1 LLKNAAKHEKGTM
14 RTRGAYTKEK
24 GGDTMLIEVPYLAD
38 RAVEYALRWALSR
51 NPLFPDFAG
60 IGGDCT
66 NFISQCLLA
75 GGATMNPT
83 RDFGWY
89 YYTPENRAPAWSGV
103 EFFYD
108 FITGAEVFRRENG
121 GSGPYAAEITFADGL
136 RVGDVVQ
143 LADSAGDFYH
153 TLIITGFEGDI
164 PLVCAHN
171 DDARN
176 RSLATYRFASARF
189 LRPLGTRLQADTS
202 DAYADLL
209 SGINYRPPV
218 LESTRILL
226 GMPG

>member
-1 LLKNAAKHEKGTM
+1 
-14 RTRGAYTKEK
+14 
-24 GGDTMLIEVPYLAD
+24 MLITLPYLPE

-83 RDFGWY
+83 KDFGWY
-89 YYTPENRAPAWSGV
+89 YYAPDSRAPAWSGV
-103 EFFYD
+103 EFLYD
-108 FITGAEVFRRENG
+108 FLTGAEAFRRENG
-121 GSGPYAAEITFADGL
+121 GSGPYAEQISFSQGL
-136 RVGDVVQ
+136 QPGDVIQ

-153 TLIITGFEGDI
+153 TLIITGFDGEI

-176 RSLATYRFASARF
+176 RPLSTYRFASARF
-189 LRPLGTRLQADTS
+189 LRPLGTRLEADTR

-209 SGINYRPPV
+209 AGINYRPPM

-226 GMPG
+226 GAPQP

>member
-1 LLKNAAKHEKGTM
+1 M
-14 RTRGAYTKEK
+14 
-24 GGDTMLIEVPYLAD
+24 MLIELPYFPE
-38 RAVEYALRWALSR
+38 RAVEYALTWALRR

-108 FITGAEVFRRENG
+108 FLTGEPSFRQENG
-121 GSGPYAAEITFADGL
+121 GSGPYAEGVTFSAGL
-136 RVGDVVQ
+136 REGDVIQ
-143 LADSAGDFYH
+143 LANAAGDFYH
-153 TLIITGFEGDI
+153 TLIISGFDGQI
-164 PLVCAHN
+164 PLVCAHS

-176 RSLATYRFASARF
+176 RPLSTYRFASARF
-189 LRPLGTRLQADTS
+189 LRPLGTRLFADTA
-202 DAYADLL
+202 DVYEDLL
-209 SGINYRPPV
+209 AGINYRPPM
-218 LESTRILL
+218 LESMRVLL
-226 GMPG
+226 GDA